1 MKFTPSS
8 TARRNTRTHS
18 SRSSGGPHTPFAVR
32 RMAPKPSRLTVR
44 SPPKVNVP
52 DAPATVFEFSAVTS
66 TDRTRRMRRRI
77 SAWQAENVDLRALE
91 ELPLTYAEVG
101 ATASGD
107 LPAGY
112 DHQHAERQIGT
123 GQQRFEQAA
132 AAVMRWGMQRGSGL
146 RVQAS
151 SEVAVVDAVVV
162 VKMGF
167 LPAPCRV
174 VYVVDEPDI
183 RGFGYGTLPGHPES
197 GEERF
202 VVRRDPVTSA
212 VYAEV
217 SAFSRPATWWSKAG
231 GPVLKLGQRLI
242 ARRYLRAV

>member
-1 MKFTPSS
+1 M
-8 TARRNTRTHS
+8 
-18 SRSSGGPHTPFAVR
+18 
-32 RMAPKPSRLTVR
+32 
-44 SPPKVNVP
+44 
-52 DAPATVFEFSAVTS
+52 
-66 TDRTRRMRRRI
+66 
-77 SAWQAENVDLRALE
+77 DLRALE
-91 ELPLTYAEVG
+91 ELPLTYSEVG

-112 DHQHAERQIGT
+112 HHQHVERQIGT
-123 GQQRFEQAA
+123 GAARFEQAA
-132 AAVMRWGMQRGSGL
+132 GAVLRWGMQRGSGL

-162 VKMGF
+162 VRLGF
-167 LPAPCRV
+167 VPAPCRV

-202 VVRRDPVTSA
+202 VVRHNPATSA

-217 SAFSRPATWWSKAG
+217 TAFSRPATWWARAG
-231 GPVLKLGQRLI
+231 GPVLRVGQRVI